1 MDLNSLKP
9 TSPDPRAT
17 FRGGPGGKKELL
29 PTGSVQ
35 FSAYVLNADLYFPIE
50 IVEVVWGLGESANQL
65 HLLGNP

>member
-1 MDLNSLKP
+1 M
-9 TSPDPRAT
+9 
-17 FRGGPGGKKELL
+17 ELL

-50 IVEVVWGLGESANQL
+50 IVEVEWGLGESANQL

>member
-17 FRGGPGGKKELL
+17 FRGGPRGGRSF
-29 PTGSVQ
+29 TNGSVR
-35 FSAYVLNADLYFPIE
+35 FSAYVLNVDLYFPIE
-50 IVEVVWGLGESANQL
+50 IVEVEWGRGESANQL